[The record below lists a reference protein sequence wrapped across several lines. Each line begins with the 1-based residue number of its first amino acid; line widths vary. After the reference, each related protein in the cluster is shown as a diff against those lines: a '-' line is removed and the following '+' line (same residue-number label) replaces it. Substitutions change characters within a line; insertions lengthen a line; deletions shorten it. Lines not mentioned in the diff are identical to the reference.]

1 MHSHLQPRLIL
12 PTPASCHPLM
22 APRKGESALERADRL
37 QTKAHEL
44 QTKASLNRVVAAI
57 KARPDLVGT
66 VERQLISLGALD
78 TTPTPRAY
86 PTKPMQVAEKFDL
99 LQLQDGTASESPGHG
114 QREAAPAAQ
123 GPAPGVGQPAAAM
136 DDQDDMNDK
145 PFDKN
150 ITNFGG
156 LSAKRLKALL
166 AILEP
171 VTFSCHN
178 MKSMMKKG
186 AREVNKRELT
196 RLLEFAT
203 NATMGMDIPSDMR
216 CMTKLAESLARM
228 NASLGRRARDLIMP
242 PSWEAPGAFSIQ
254 LQGESILNV
263 THNFRMITVPLHVP
277 RGDGFEIQGNWSELG
292 AMIRQKGG
300 YFQQLCSLL
309 FDYVGEEKHKPKRPR
324 DCLGSSQGS
333 TVGNADSTRFY
344 SDIPSSEASAPSK
357 MSRLGSQGDG
367 ASSGLSRS
375 PTGAPGGA
383 EPVGEVFI
391 SPATAMAD
399 GGDELASSGGEWNP
413 LPPPELLA

>member
-1 MHSHLQPRLIL
+1 
-12 PTPASCHPLM
+12 M

-242 PSWEAPGAFSIQ
+242 PSWEASGVFSIQ

-263 THNFRMITVPLHVP
+263 THNFRMITVPLYVP
-277 RGDGFEIQGNWSELG
+277 RGDGFEIQGNWSEFG

-333 TVGNADSTRFY
+333 TMGNSDSTRFY

-413 LPPPELLA
+413 PPPPELLA

>member
-1 MHSHLQPRLIL
+1 
-12 PTPASCHPLM
+12 M

-78 TTPTPRAY
+78 TTPTPRAS

-99 LQLQDGTASESPGHG
+99 LQLRQEHH
-114 QREAAPAAQ
+114 
-123 GPAPGVGQPAAAM
+123 
-136 DDQDDMNDK
+136 DK

-178 MKSMMKKG
+178 VKSMMKKG
-186 AREVNKRELT
+186 AREVNKHELT

-203 NATMGMDIPSDMR
+203 NATANGTDIPSELR

-242 PSWEAPGAFSIQ
+242 PSWEASGVFSIQ
-254 LQGESILNV
+254 LQDESILNV

-277 RGDGFEIQGNWSELG
+277 RGDGFEIQGNWSEFG

-309 FDYVGEEKHKPKRPR
+309 FDYVGEEKRKHKRPR
-324 DCLGSSQGS
+324 DCLDSSRGNTMGSS
-333 TVGNADSTRFY
+333 DSTRFY
-344 SDIPSSEASAPSK
+344 ASDGTPSSEASAPSK
-357 MSRLGSQGDG
+357 MSRLGSQDDG

-375 PTGAPGGA
+375 STGAPGGA

-391 SPATAMAD
+391 LLATAMAD

-413 LPPPELLA
+413 PPPPELLA